1 MDRVEKVATPAT
13 AATVAVPLRVPP
25 PGLVPMATVT
35 LDVVVVTM
43 LLKASS
49 TATVTAGLMAAPAA
63 VFVGCCTKAR
73 WVAAAAVML
82 KAVEVAPVRAVSAA
96 ARVERERV
104 VLGKRGEEGAAR
116 GRRER
121 VGGQL
126 RGCR

>member
-1 MDRVEKVATPAT
+1 GRGGRVG
-13 AATVAVPLRVPP
+13 VPLRVPP
-25 PGLVPMATVT
+25 PGLVPASTA
-35 LDVVVVTM
+35 LLGFSVVTT

-82 KAVEVAPVRAVSAA
+82 KAAEVAAVRAASAA
-96 ARVERERV
+96 GRVERERV